1 MLAAMLFPAPPA
13 PAFPDDQALTT
24 EAHLRY
30 EDVAQDGRLIPI
42 AIPPVLGGFWRG
54 VLRKHGHH
62 RAALAKGMLPLLTRM
77 TIESFDQPIR
87 VDQPVQSRT
96 GFELAHDVE
105 GGEVSRLFM
114 NVWAEVHGAGGKIG
128 SREPGPLAL
137 AGRMFAEHTF
147 TRPFAPAEQ
156 RRVTR
161 FDLDG
166 YPEPTVRYDYPPA
179 PTAQD
184 APAGARWLDELAP
197 DPVDL
202 VFSLDQTDSNQ
213 HVNNLAYVRL
223 LVDATQRRIAS
234 LGNSLKLRSRAV
246 DIAYRKPA
254 FVGDRVR
261 VYLRPFELAGGI
273 GAAGFIAT
281 PGDEARPRCYGRV
294 LFGA

>member
-13 PAFPDDQALTT
+13 PAFPADQVMTT
-24 EAHLRY
+24 EGHLHY
-30 EDVAQDGRLIPI
+30 EDVAQDGRLMPI
-42 AIPPVLGGFWRG
+42 AIPPVLGGLWRG
-54 VLRKHGHH
+54 VLRKHAQH
-62 RAALAKGMLPLLTRM
+62 RAAIAKGILPLLTRM

-87 VDQPVQSRT
+87 VDQPVQTRA
-96 GFELAHDVE
+96 GFELAHDLE
-105 GGEVSRLFM
+105 GGNVSRLFM

-128 SREPGPLAL
+128 SREPGALAL
-137 AGRMFAEHTF
+137 AGRLFAEHTF
-147 TRPFAPAEQ
+147 TRPFGPAEQ

-166 YPEPTVRYDYPPA
+166 HAEPAARYECPPA

-184 APAGARWLDELAP
+184 APQGARWLDELSP
-197 DPVDL
+197 DPIDL

-213 HVNNLAYVRL
+213 HVNSLVYVRMFL
-223 LVDATQRRIAS
+223 DAAQRRLTGLS
-234 LGNSLKLRSRAV
+234 ESMKLRSRAV

-261 VYLRPFELAGGI
+261 AYVRPFELAGGL
-273 GAAGFIAT
+273 GAAGFVAT
-281 PGDEARPRCYGRV
+281 PGEEGKPRCYVRV